1 MSSNEKGAYF
11 RSLHR
16 ATLALFNVWDAGS
29 SARRPMRAP
38 SHWRP
43 AAGRS
48 RRPTV
53 SGDGEQMPRALMMDV
68 LERITRATDLP
79 VTVDLESGYG
89 ERPEDV
95 AETIALSIKAGA
107 IGCNL
112 EDSFPATG
120 ELRDVDA
127 AAARLAAAR
136 QAADRAGADYFI
148 NARTDVFFTAPADTH
163 DERLLDATL
172 ARARAYA
179 AAGADGLFV
188 PGLAACA
195 HSRADGRVAAA
206 GERDARHGDA
216 DARRIRGIRRGPHQP
231 RAVSVPAGD
240 EDAGGDGQARR
251 LTASRSGRRH
261 TRTERL
267 HPM

>member
-1 MSSNEKGAYF
+1 MSSNEKSAYF

-16 ATLALFNVWDAGS
+16 AGQPLALFNVWDAGS
-29 SARRPMRAP
+29 ART
-38 SHWRP
+38 
-43 AAGRS
+43 AADAGAVALATGS
-48 RRPTV
+48 WSV
-53 SGDGEQMPRALMMDV
+53 AAANGFGDGEQMPRARAMEV
-68 LERITRATDLP
+68 LARIARATDLP

-95 AETIALSIKAGA
+95 AETIALSIEAGA
-107 IGCNL
+107 VGCNL

-120 ELRDVDA
+120 ELRDVEA

-148 NARTDVFFTAPADTH
+148 NARTDVFFKAPADTH

-188 PGLAACA
+188 PGLQSPALIRKLTAA
-195 HSRADGRVAAA
+195 SPLPVNVMRVAETPTLAELAEYGVARISHGPYPYLQAMKALAA
-206 GERDARHGDA
+206 
-216 DARRIRGIRRGPHQP
+216 IVKQ
-231 RAVSVPAGD
+231 
-240 EDAGGDGQARR
+240 GG
-251 LTASRSGRRH
+251 
-261 TRTERL
+261 
-267 HPM
+267 

>member
-1 MSSNEKGAYF
+1 MSSNEKGAHF

-16 ATLALFNVWDAGS
+16 AGQPLALFNVWDAGS
-29 SARRPMRAP
+29 ART
-38 SHWRP
+38 
-43 AAGRS
+43 AADAGAVALATGS
-48 RRPTV
+48 WSV
-53 SGDGEQMPRALMMDV
+53 AAANGFVDGEQMPRALMMDV

-136 QAADRAGADYFI
+136 QAADRASADYFI

-188 PGLAACA
+188 PGLRSPALI
-195 HSRADGRVAAA
+195 RA
-206 GERDARHGDA
+206 
-216 DARRIRGIRRGPHQP
+216 
-231 RAVSVPAGD
+231 
-240 EDAGGDGQARR
+240 
-251 LTASRSGRRH
+251 LTAASPLPVNVMRV
-261 TRTERL
+261 TETPTLAEFAEYGVARISHGPYPYL
-267 HPM
+267 QAMKTLAEMVRQGG

>member
-1 MSSNEKGAYF
+1 MGSNEKGATF

-16 ATLALFNVWDAGS
+16 AGQPLTLFNVWDAGS
-29 SARRPMRAP
+29 ART
-38 SHWRP
+38 
-43 AAGRS
+43 AADAGAVALATGS
-48 RRPTV
+48 WSVAAANGFT
-53 SGDGEQMPRALMMDV
+53 DGEQMPRALMMEV
-68 LERITRATDLP
+68 LERITRATSLP

-95 AETIALSIKAGA
+95 GDTITLSIQAGA

-112 EDSFPATG
+112 EDSIPATG
-120 ELRDVDA
+120 ALRDVDE

-148 NARTDVFFTAPADTH
+148 NARTDVFFTAAADAH

-188 PGLAACA
+188 PGLRSPALI
-195 HSRADGRVAAA
+195 RA
-206 GERDARHGDA
+206 
-216 DARRIRGIRRGPHQP
+216 
-231 RAVSVPAGD
+231 
-240 EDAGGDGQARR
+240 
-251 LTASRSGRRH
+251 LTAASPLPVNVMRVSEAPTLAELADYGVARISHGPYPYLQAMKTLASMIKESR
-261 TRTERL
+261 
-267 HPM
+267 

>member
-16 ATLALFNVWDAGS
+16 AGQPLALFNVWDAGS
-29 SARRPMRAP
+29 ART
-38 SHWRP
+38 
-43 AAGRS
+43 AADAGAVALATGS
-48 RRPTV
+48 WSV
-53 SGDGEQMPRALMMDV
+53 AAANGFVDGEQMPRALMMDV

-95 AETIALSIKAGA
+95 AETIALSIDAGA

-136 QAADRAGADYFI
+136 HAADRAGADYFI
-148 NARTDVFFTAPADTH
+148 NARTDVFFKAPADAH

-172 ARARAYA
+172 VRARAYA

-188 PGLAACA
+188 PGLRSPALI
-195 HSRADGRVAAA
+195 RA
-206 GERDARHGDA
+206 
-216 DARRIRGIRRGPHQP
+216 
-231 RAVSVPAGD
+231 
-240 EDAGGDGQARR
+240 
-251 LTASRSGRRH
+251 LTAASPLPVNVMRVTATPTLAEFAAYGVARISHGPYPYLQAMKTLAEMVRQGG
-261 TRTERL
+261 
-267 HPM
+267 

>member
-16 ATLALFNVWDAGS
+16 AGQPLALFNVWDAGS
-29 SARRPMRAP
+29 ART
-38 SHWRP
+38 
-43 AAGRS
+43 AADAGAVALATGS
-48 RRPTV
+48 WSV
-53 SGDGEQMPRALMMDV
+53 AAANGFVDGEQMPRALMMDV

-95 AETIALSIKAGA
+95 AETIALSIEAGA

-120 ELRDVDA
+120 ELREPDA

-148 NARTDVFFTAPADTH
+148 NARTDVFFKAPADTH
-163 DERLLDATL
+163 DERLLDAVL

-188 PGLAACA
+188 PGLRSPALI
-195 HSRADGRVAAA
+195 RA
-206 GERDARHGDA
+206 
-216 DARRIRGIRRGPHQP
+216 
-231 RAVSVPAGD
+231 
-240 EDAGGDGQARR
+240 
-251 LTASRSGRRH
+251 LTAASPLPVNVMRVTATPTLAEFAEYGVARISHGPYPYLQAMKTLAEMVRQGG
-261 TRTERL
+261 
-267 HPM
+267 